1 MREAAVA
8 LLPSAGALPEGWLR
22 GRLTAGRPRPVRG
35 AAFRLLIS
43 RGGVVRLRAA
53 VGLLD
58 DPDDKLRQWAGQT
71 VQRGDAEVG
80 ELLGRA
86 GHLFSDPC
94 AEAAQGGGRAAGLS
108 PAGRT
113 DGCAPGSRGIRG
125 PGARWLSGSVRAP
138 GGGF

>member
-71 VQRGDAEVG
+71 VQRAGTQRCASCWAGRSTCSATHVLKRRKG
-80 ELLGRA
+80 E
-86 GHLFSDPC
+86 
-94 AEAAQGGGRAAGLS
+94 AGL
-108 PAGRT
+108 
-113 DGCAPGSRGIRG
+113 
-125 PGARWLSGSVRAP
+125 RA
-138 GGGF
+138 